1 MASID
6 KGLARARGAK
16 LRSKENNKLTELHVA
31 SNDGTEFISI
41 ETLPRVALDVRTLRT
56 NRVLMDEDSPATA
69 VYKMLRTRVLQRM
82 RRHGWTTLAVT
93 GTCPG
98 EGKTLTAINLSLS
111 MARDLSTSVILV
123 DLDLRKPSISRYLG
137 ISPRYG
143 LADCLQGSVDLRKAV
158 FNPGVDRLG
167 LLLNERPFADSS
179 EMLTSPQ
186 MAALVA
192 QLKQGENR
200 IVVFDMPPL
209 LVADDMLAFSPL
221 VDCLLLVLAQGTTRQ
236 ADLLA
241 AKDLLHDMNVVG
253 VALNRSSESVS
264 NAYYYGYGYGYG
276 QR

>member
-6 KGLARARGAK
+6 KGLARARSAK
-16 LRSKENNKLTELHVA
+16 LRARETTLSEVHVA
-31 SNDGTEFISI
+31 PSSSSAFIAV
-41 ETLPRVALDVRTLRT
+41 ETLPRVQLDASTLRM
-56 NRVLMDEDSPATA
+56 NRVLLEEDSPATA

-82 RRHGWTTLAVT
+82 RRNGWSTLAVT

-98 EGKTLTAINLSLS
+98 EGKTLTAINLSVS
-111 MARDLSTSVILV
+111 MARDLSTTVILV
-123 DLDLRKPSISRYLG
+123 DLDLRKPAIARYLG

-143 LADCLQGSVDLRKAV
+143 LTDCLQGAVDLRKAV
-158 FNPGVDRLG
+158 FSPGVERLG
-167 LLLNERPFADSS
+167 LLLNERPFTDSS

-186 MAALVA
+186 MAELVA

-221 VDCLLLVLAQGTTRQ
+221 VDALLLVVSQGTTKQ
-236 ADLLA
+236 TDLLA
-241 AKDLLHDMNVVG
+241 TKELLHDMNVVG

-264 NAYYYGYGYGYG
+264 NSYYYGYSRY
-276 QR
+276 

>member
-16 LRSKENNKLTELHVA
+16 LRSRESKLTELHIA
-31 SNDGTEFISI
+31 PSGDGSTAVTI
-41 ETLPRVALDVRTLRT
+41 ENLTRVPLDARTLRA
-56 NRVLMDEDSPATA
+56 NRVLLDEDSPATG

-82 RRHGWTTLAVT
+82 RRHGWATLAVT

-98 EGKTLTAINLSLS
+98 EGKTLTAINLSIS

-123 DLDLRKPSISRYLG
+123 DLDLRKPAISRYLG

-143 LADCLQGSVDLRKAV
+143 LTDCLQGAVDLRKAV
-158 FNPGVDRLG
+158 FNPGINRLG

-186 MAALVA
+186 MATLVS

-221 VDCLLLVLAQGTTRQ
+221 VDALLLVVAQGTTKQ
-236 ADLLA
+236 ADLLT
-241 AKDLLHDMNVVG
+241 AKELLHDMNVVG

-264 NAYYYGYGYGYG
+264 NAYYYGYGK
-276 QR
+276 

>member
-16 LRSKENNKLTELHVA
+16 LRSRDTKLTELHVA
-31 SNDGTEFISI
+31 PSDGTAFVSI
-41 ETLPRVALDVRTLRT
+41 ETLPRITLDSRTLRT
-56 NRVLMDEDSPATA
+56 NRVLLDEDSPATA

-82 RRHGWTTLAVT
+82 RRNGWTTLAVT

-123 DLDLRKPSISRYLG
+123 DLDLRKPAISRYLG

-143 LADCLQGSVDLRKAV
+143 LTDCLQGAVDLRKAV
-158 FNPGVDRLG
+158 FNPGIDRLG

-221 VDCLLLVLAQGTTRQ
+221 VDALLLVVSQGTTKQ

-241 AKDLLHDMNVVG
+241 AKELLHDMNVVG
-253 VALNRSSESVS
+253 VALNRSSESVG
-264 NAYYYGYGYGYG
+264 NGYYYGYGKY
-276 QR
+276 